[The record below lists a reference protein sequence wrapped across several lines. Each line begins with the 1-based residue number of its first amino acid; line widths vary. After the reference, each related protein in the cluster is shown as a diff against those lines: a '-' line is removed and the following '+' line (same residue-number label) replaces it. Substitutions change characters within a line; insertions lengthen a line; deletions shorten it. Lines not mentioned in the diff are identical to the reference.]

1 MREKSF
7 FADEAKRRTTQA
19 IQAVE
24 AQTSAE
30 VVVAVRYRSGSYAV
44 AAYHCGLAALL
55 VVTLYLLVTPRVVSI
70 EAIALDGLLA
80 FGLGALISANVDVL
94 LRAVTLRKTRQAQ
107 VDIAARAA
115 FFDLGISRTKG
126 RNGILIFVST
136 FERTLAVLTDVGID
150 TQALGNRWPQA
161 LAALGEALKRTDLSA
176 FIAGVEALGPVLGAV
191 MARAAD
197 DVNEL
202 PDEVQ

>member
-55 VVTLYLLVTPRVVSI
+55 IVTLYLLLTPRVVSI

-80 FGLGALISANVDVL
+80 FVLGALISANVNTL
-94 LRAVTLRKTRQAQ
+94 LRAVTQRKTRQGH
-107 VDIAARAA
+107 VDIAARAV
-115 FFDLGISRTKG
+115 FFDLGISRTKR
-126 RNGILIFVST
+126 RNGILVFVST
-136 FERTLAVLTDVGID
+136 FERTLTVLTDVGID
-150 TQALGNRWPQA
+150 TQALGIQWRQA
-161 LAALGEALKRTDLSA
+161 LAALYEALNRMDFAA
-176 FIAGVEALGPVLGAV
+176 FIAGVEALGPVLGAA
-191 MARAAD
+191 MAREAD

>member
-7 FADEAKRRTTQA
+7 FADEARRRTTQA

-30 VVVAVRYRSGSYAV
+30 VVVAVRRRSGSYAV

-55 VVTLYLLVTPRVVSI
+55 LVTLYLLVTPRVVSI

-80 FGLGALISANVDVL
+80 FFLGALVSANVDTL
-94 LRAVTLRKTRQAQ
+94 LRVVTRRKTRQAH

-126 RNGILIFVST
+126 RNGILIFIST
-136 FERTLAVLTDVGID
+136 FERTLTVLTDVGID
-150 TQALGNRWPQA
+150 AQALGIQWAQSH
-161 LAALGEALKRTDLSA
+161 AALREALSRMDFA
-176 FIAGVEALGPVLGAV
+176 EFIAGVEALGPVLGAA

>member
-19 IQAVE
+19 IQTVE

-55 VVTLYLLVTPRVVSI
+55 GVTLYLVVTPRVVSI

-80 FGLGALISANVDVL
+80 FVLGALISANVNTM
-94 LRAVTLRKTRQAQ
+94 LRAVTRRKTRQAH
-107 VDIAARAA
+107 VDIAARAV

-136 FERTLAVLTDVGID
+136 FERTLTVLTDVGID
-150 TQALGNRWPQA
+150 TQALGIRWAQA
-161 LAALGEALKRTDLSA
+161 LAALREAMNRMDFA
-176 FIAGVEALGPVLGAV
+176 GFIAGVEALGPVLGAA

>member
-7 FADEAKRRTTQA
+7 FADEARRRTTQA

-30 VVVAVRYRSGSYAV
+30 VVVAVRRRSGSYAV
-44 AAYHCGLAALL
+44 AAYHCGLVALL
-55 VVTLYLLVTPRVVSI
+55 LVTLYLLVTPRVVSI

-80 FGLGALISANVDVL
+80 FVLGALLSANVDAL
-94 LRAVTLRKTRQAQ
+94 LRAVTRRKTRQAH
-107 VDIAARAA
+107 VDIAARAV

-136 FERTLAVLTDVGID
+136 FERTLTVLTDVGID
-150 TQALGNRWPQA
+150 ARALGIRWTQS
-161 LAALGEALKRTDLSA
+161 LASLREALNRMDFAA
-176 FIAGVEALGPVLGAV
+176 FIAGVEALGPVLGAA